1 MLLHESRKRNN
12 ASNIRQTSP
21 QHGHR
26 ADGFCPYQRRN
37 AFLKRILLKA
47 LQQTTPSSKCNR
59 YSPDPSSQIPI
70 DSKPVPF
77 LRSTNLSF
85 FYLVFRLKMAG
96 GMCKKFTNRRF
107 SAHFYTR
114 FDLGFYD
121 FSTSFLTSSKPIC
134 V

>member
-1 MLLHESRKRNN
+1 MLLHESGKRNN
-12 ASNIRQTSP
+12 ASDIRPTSP

-26 ADGFCPYQRRN
+26 TEGFCPYQRRN
-37 AFLKRILLKA
+37 SFLKRISLKA
-47 LQQTTPSSKCNR
+47 LQQITPSSKCNR

-70 DSKPVPF
+70 DSKSVP
-77 LRSTNLSF
+77 LLHSTNFSF
-85 FYLVFRLKMAG
+85 LYLAFRLKMAG
-96 GMCKKFTNRRF
+96 GMCKKCTNRRF

>member
-26 ADGFCPYQRRN
+26 TGGFCPYQRRN
-37 AFLKRILLKA
+37 ALLKRISLEA
-47 LQQTTPSSKCNR
+47 LQQITPSNECNR

-70 DSKPVPF
+70 DSKPVP
-77 LRSTNLSF
+77 LPRNTNLSF
-85 FYLVFRLKMAG
+85 LDLEFRSKIAG
-96 GMCKKFTNRRF
+96 GMCKKCTNRRF
-107 SAHFYTR
+107 SAHFYTWS
-114 FDLGFYD
+114 DLGFYD